1 MDLEKK
7 YKEVF
12 GELCW
17 YYVGLFKEAAR
28 KHSFDIVRNT
38 VSSKL
43 LFDCFS
49 KCVELYCDCCF
60 STVEHNFKDVMS
72 ELLKNIGHGPEE
84 NARIATTSFIEMSI
98 AQGINTNLI
107 ILTISEFNKTGVL
120 DVCDECF
127 VRCVRDGIHRA
138 VSETIKEHRL
148 SDGLIKSFEIDNVA
162 NALEDCSREKS
173 RLSRFVS

>member
-17 YYVGLFKEAAR
+17 YYVGLSKEAAR
-28 KHSFDIVRNT
+28 KYNFDKVRNT

-43 LFDCFS
+43 LFDCFPEYI
-49 KCVELYCDCCF
+49 ELYCDCCF
-60 STVEHNFKDVMS
+60 STTERNFKDVMS
-72 ELLKNIGHGPEE
+72 ELLKNIGQGPEE
-84 NARIATTSFIEMSI
+84 NARIATTSFIEMSM
-98 AQGINTNLI
+98 AKGISINLI
-107 ILTISEFNKTGVL
+107 IPTISEFNKTGVL
-120 DVCDECF
+120 DVCDERF

-138 VSETIKEHRL
+138 VSETIKELRL
-148 SDGLIKSFEIDNVA
+148 SDGLIKSFEIDNAA
-162 NALEDCSREKS
+162 NALEDCSRKKS